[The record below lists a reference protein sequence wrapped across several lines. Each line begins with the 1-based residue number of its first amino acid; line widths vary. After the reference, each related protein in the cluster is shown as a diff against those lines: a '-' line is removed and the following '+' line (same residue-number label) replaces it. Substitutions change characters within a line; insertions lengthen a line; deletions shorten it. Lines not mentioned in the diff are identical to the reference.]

1 VKSAARKKG
10 FTSETALPCFGR
22 YSGLFPPLPVT
33 QPSSR
38 KQFFAKLLGAAAV
51 SASLPQ
57 AVASSPASAATGQP
71 APARKIEVRSDAR
84 AVARR
89 DMI

>member
-1 VKSAARKKG
+1 VN
-10 FTSETALPCFGR
+10 
-22 YSGLFPPLPVT
+22 

-38 KQFFAKLLGAAAV
+38 KHFFAKLLGAAAAA
-51 SASLPQ
+51 SALPKAFATPSEP
-57 AVASSPASAATGQP
+57 AVSSPS
-71 APARKIEVRSDAR
+71 APAANSRKFEIRGDAR

>member
-1 VKSAARKKG
+1 VN
-10 FTSETALPCFGR
+10 
-22 YSGLFPPLPVT
+22 

-38 KQFFAKLLGAAAV
+38 KHFFAKLLGAAA
-51 SASLPQ
+51 A
-57 AVASSPASAATGQP
+57 ASALPKALATPSEAAVSPSP
-71 APARKIEVRSDAR
+71 APAAGTRKIEIRGDAR